1 MRKYFS
7 MSTPGEQELLARTA
21 ESLAPGSRMVE
32 VGSWLMG
39 TARILAEANPQA
51 DLLCVDPFTGSVTDS
66 DSLEFLKDY
75 PEFQGNRSPELAR
88 AIVRD
93 LDNIS
98 IMAAESPLN
107 LAAHPDAFDLY
118 FEDGNHKDPILAANL
133 DYWLPLLKPT
143 GILALHDS
151 DMSDVAAH
159 ITRLQLEGY
168 VILDRVDSLTILVKP
183 LSGSEADAEN
193 LE

>member
-1 MRKYFS
+1 
-7 MSTPGEQELLARTA
+7 MSTAGEQLLLARTA
-21 ESLAPGSRMVE
+21 KSLPAGSRMVE

-39 TARILAEANPQA
+39 TARILAEANPLAQ
-51 DLLCVDPFTGSVTDS
+51 LLCVDPFSGAVVEQ

-75 PEFQGNRSPELAR
+75 PEFQGNRSLELAR

-93 LDNIS
+93 LDNIT
-98 IMAAESPLN
+98 IMAAESPYN
-107 LAAHPDAFDLY
+107 LGDHPQSFDLY
-118 FEDGNHKDPILAANL
+118 FEDGNHDDPLLRANL

-151 DMSDVAAH
+151 NIADVAQH

-168 VILDRVDSLTILVKP
+168 SILDKCDTLTILVKP
-183 LSGSEADAEN
+183 LSDSEAARKI
-193 LE
+193 